1 MAGGGVCA
9 VVTVGAAGGTG
20 SIGGEGGDWAGV
32 HAGRVEQEMAG
43 VTLGTSRG
51 VRAGIAVG

>member
-20 SIGGEGGDWAGV
+20 SIGGEGGDWTGV
-32 HAGRVEQEMAG
+32 HAGRVEEEVSG
-43 VTLGTSRG
+43 VAPGTSRE
-51 VRAGIAVG
+51 VRAVIAVG